1 MEYDDDIGYL
11 KHSNGPIVVEIPC
24 NTQGRYPRLSNKPQ
38 PDGTFKNMP
47 YEEMA
52 PFLGDRFLED
62 NLFVKRV

>member
-1 MEYDDDIGYL
+1 
-11 KHSNGPIVVEIPC
+11 VC
-24 NTQGRYPRLSNKPQ
+24 NTQGRYPRLSNKPL